1 MIHNLLGFM
10 KARNPW
16 LIGKIIY
23 SAKGYEKLF
32 DSLWNNLLQIM
43 LYDSIV
49 YLLDGFSLGG

>member
-1 MIHNLLGFM
+1 M

-43 LYDSIV
+43 LYDSIA